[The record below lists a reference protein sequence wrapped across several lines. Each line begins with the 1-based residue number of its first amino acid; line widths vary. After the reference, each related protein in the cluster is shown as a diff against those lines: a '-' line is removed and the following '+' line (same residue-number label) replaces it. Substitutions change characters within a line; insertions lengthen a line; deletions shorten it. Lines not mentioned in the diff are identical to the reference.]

1 MVEQLEEIKGY
12 SKLSQMDKVKYAV
25 ALKAYLDDIKT
36 DALEHMDIFEV
47 KKHHF
52 KKNAYSTVF
61 TYNNSKNTCVVT
73 IKFKKG
79 MLLKV

>member
-12 SKLSQMDKVKYAV
+12 LNLSGIDKAKYAI
-25 ALKAYLDDIKT
+25 ALKAYLDDIKP
-36 DALEHMDIFEV
+36 DDLEKMDILEV

-52 KKNAYSTVF
+52 KKNTYISVF
-61 TYNNSKNTCVVT
+61 TDDIAESKII